1 MKLKP
6 LFDKVVVKIIE
17 EKEEKRGSFFLP
29 STAQE
34 KSEIAEVIAVGPGGN
49 LVGKEVV
56 MQVKPGDK
64 ILFAKYSGSEFKV
77 EGKEVVIIRQ
87 SDILAIVE

>member
-1 MKLKP
+1 
-6 LFDKVVVKIIE
+6 
-17 EKEEKRGSFFLP
+17 
-29 STAQE
+29 
-34 KSEIAEVIAVGPGGN
+34 
-49 LVGKEVV
+49 